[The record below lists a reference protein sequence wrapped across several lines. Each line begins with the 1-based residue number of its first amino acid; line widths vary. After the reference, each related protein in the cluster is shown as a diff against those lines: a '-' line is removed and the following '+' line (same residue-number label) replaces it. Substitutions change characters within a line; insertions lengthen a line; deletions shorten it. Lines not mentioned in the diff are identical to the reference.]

1 MKKRKKVRF
10 KFIHK
15 HKSRYSVKLM
25 CSLLSVSRGGYY
37 EWIKREPSQR
47 KLRHEFLS
55 QEIKRVYNQHKGR
68 YGSPRIAL
76 QLYKEGIETNVSCIN
91 AK

>member
-1 MKKRKKVRF
+1 
-10 KFIHK
+10 
-15 HKSRYSVKLM
+15 M

-55 QEIKRVYNQHKGR
+55 QEIKRVYNQHKEDMDLLELR
-68 YGSPRIAL
+68 FNFIK
-76 QLYKEGIETNVSCIN
+76 KELRQTNVS
-91 AK
+91 